1 MISPDIALQG
11 ATLTPTQAPLP
22 RNEVIAIGI
31 AVLALVAYEETWKLV
46 AHFQVLAHEG
56 IHGIIASLTGGKV
69 SGITVDSNFNG
80 LTRWSQGGSKFVTWI
95 AGYLGPSVFGLGAAK
110 LIASGYILAVLYV
123 TLVFLGLILLTL
135 NPSFAV
141 ITVPLF
147 GVAVFFLL
155 RDGSHTVK
163 LVGSYAI
170 AWLLLLSGP
179 RQVIEDGTGAGDAA
193 SLDNLTTIPRVFWAL
208 LWLGVTGW
216 AAYVGA
222 RWLLVPG

>member
-1 MISPDIALQG
+1 MIGLDFVSQSPAL
-11 ATLTPTQAPLP
+11 TQAPLP
-22 RNEVIAIGI
+22 RNEVIATGI
-31 AVLALVAYEETWKLV
+31 AVLAIVAYEETWQIV

-56 IHGIIASLTGGKV
+56 IHGIVNSLTGGKV
-69 SGITVDSNFNG
+69 SSITVDSSYRG
-80 LTRWSQGGSKFVTWI
+80 LTKTQGGSSLLTGV
-95 AGYLGPSVFGLGAAK
+95 AGYLGPSAFGLGAAK
-110 LIASGYILAVLYV
+110 LIAEGHILSVLYV
-123 TLVFLGLILLTL
+123 TLIFLGLILLML

-155 RDGSHTVK
+155 RDGSQTVK

-179 RQVIEDGTGAGDAA
+179 RQVIEHGSKAGDAA
-193 SLDNLTTIPRVFWAL
+193 NLDNLTTIPRVFWAL
-208 LWLGVTGW
+208 LWLGATGW

>member
-1 MISPDIALQG
+1 MISLDIALQS
-11 ATLTPTQAPLP
+11 APLTQTQAPLP

-31 AVLALVAYEETWKLV
+31 AVLALVAYEETWQIV
-46 AHFQVLAHEG
+46 QHFHVLAHEG
-56 IHGIIASLTGGKV
+56 IHGIVTSLTGGKV
-69 SGITVDSNFNG
+69 SGITVDG
-80 LTRWSQGGSKFVTWI
+80 KAGGKTTREGGSSFLIAV
-95 AGYLGPSVFGLGAAK
+95 AGYLGPSAFGLGAAK
-110 LIASGYILAVLYV
+110 LIASGHILAVLYV

-141 ITVPLF
+141 ISVPLF

-155 RDGSHTVK
+155 RDASLTVK

-170 AWLLLLSGP
+170 AWLLLLAGP
-179 RQVIEDGTGAGDAA
+179 RDVIALGTGGASDAGT
-193 SLDNLTTIPRVFWAL
+193 LDDLTTIPRIFWLL

>member
-1 MISPDIALQG
+1 MISLDTAFQSG
-11 ATLTPTQAPLP
+11 TLTQAPLP

-31 AVLALVAYEETWKLV
+31 AVLALVAYEETWQVL

-56 IHGIIASLTGGKV
+56 THAIVRSVTGGTV
-69 SGITVDSNFNG
+69 TGITVDANSKGETKFK
-80 LTRWSQGGSKFVTWI
+80 GGSSLISGV
-95 AGYLGPSVFGLGAAK
+95 AGYLGPSAFGLGAAK
-110 LIASGYILAVLYV
+110 LIAGGHILSVLYV

-155 RDGSHTVK
+155 RDASLTVK

-179 RQVIEDGTGAGDAA
+179 RRVIQRGSGAGDAKN
-193 SLDNLTTIPRVFWAL
+193 LDDLTTIPGVVWAL
-208 LWLGVTGW
+208 LWLGGTGW